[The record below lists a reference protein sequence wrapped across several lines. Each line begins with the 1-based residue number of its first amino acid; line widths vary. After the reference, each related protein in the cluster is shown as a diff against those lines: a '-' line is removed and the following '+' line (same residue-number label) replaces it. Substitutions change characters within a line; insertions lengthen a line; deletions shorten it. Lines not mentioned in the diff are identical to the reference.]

1 MEHNYDLLK
10 PKAGTKGRSCKIKRK
25 SMRRLMAMLLSVVLT
40 AGTCLPAM
48 AAEQPEIQTEEAGV
62 TASTDIEQAAE
73 VQPEESSNEAVT
85 EDSSEAA
92 SSEVTVNDEET
103 DGQAADPVD
112 DNSENAVVTDGGDSN
127 DNADDSDEIAGEA
140 VTSDAA
146 EIAQSLLTLRRSP
159 RKKNRKVR
167 WRLTG
172 RIRVEILRAGIL
184 RILKLI
190 LPGLMI
196 MILM

>member
-1 MEHNYDLLK
+1 MEHDYDLLK

-73 VQPEESSNEAVT
+73 VQPEEGGDEAVT
-85 EDSSEAA
+85 EESSEGT
-92 SSEVTVNDEET
+92 STEVTVNDEENV
-103 DGQAADPVD
+103 GQAADPVD

-127 DNADDSDEIAGEA
+127 DNADDSDEIA
-140 VTSDAA
+140 S
-146 EIAQSLLTLRRSP
+146 
-159 RKKNRKVR
+159 RKVQ
-167 WRLTG
+167 W
-172 RIRVEILRAGIL
+172 IRAGTC
-184 RILKLI
+184 RILKRTP
-190 LPGLMI
+190 PG
-196 MILM
+196 

>member
-10 PKAGTKGRSCKIKRK
+10 PKAGVKDKRGKIKRK
-25 SMRRLMAMLLSVVLT
+25 SMRRLMAMLLSAVLA

-48 AAEQPEIQTEEAGV
+48 AVETTQTEEAGGA
-62 TASTDIEQAAE
+62 ASTHIEQAAE

-127 DNADDSDEIAGEA
+127 SHF
-140 VTSDAA
+140 
-146 EIAQSLLTLRRSP
+146 
-159 RKKNRKVR
+159 
-167 WRLTG
+167 
-172 RIRVEILRAGIL
+172 
-184 RILKLI
+184 
-190 LPGLMI
+190 
-196 MILM
+196 

>member
-25 SMRRLMAMLLSVVLT
+25 SMRRLMAMLLSAVLA

-62 TASTDIEQAAE
+62 TASTDIEQAEE
-73 VQPEESSNEAVT
+73 VQPEEGSNEAVT
-85 EDSSEAA
+85 EDSSDAA

-112 DNSENAVVTDGGDSN
+112 DNSENAVVTDG
-127 DNADDSDEIAGEA
+127 
-140 VTSDAA
+140 
-146 EIAQSLLTLRRSP
+146 
-159 RKKNRKVR
+159 
-167 WRLTG
+167 
-172 RIRVEILRAGIL
+172 
-184 RILKLI
+184 
-190 LPGLMI
+190 
-196 MILM
+196 

>member
-10 PKAGTKGRSCKIKRK
+10 PKAGVKDKRGKIKRK
-25 SMRRLMAMLLSVVLT
+25 SMRRLMAMLLSAVLA

-48 AAEQPEIQTEEAGV
+48 AVETTQTEEAGGA
-62 TASTDIEQAAE
+62 ASTHIEQAAE

-112 DNSENAVVTDGGDSN
+112 DNSENAVVTDGGDSK
-127 DNADDSDEIAGEA
+127 
-140 VTSDAA
+140 
-146 EIAQSLLTLRRSP
+146 SLLTLRRSP